1 MFLLRVRFA
10 DTRSNALFDGEAKSI
25 WLPFSINFLIRDAPR
40 TGRYVLRHITPVML
54 RPYLCAMSQANHEQP
69 LGRYWCNRT

>member
-54 RPYLCAMSQANHEQP
+54 RPYLCDLRSVLRWQSHRKP
-69 LGRYWCNRT
+69 RR